1 MDNSHLGCFGGI
13 CLITIQETEI
23 KEKGLLGIKRAREL
37 NRSIL
42 VSEVLKMDTAIPL
55 TLFQVGGDR
64 YYGERFFW
72 KDPTNE
78 MVLIGLGISKQIQ
91 SVQAADRFF
100 HVEREWK
107 NFLKDSLIFNEYEV
121 DGVGPLMFGGFSFD
135 PLKEKTKTWSKFA
148 DSLFHIPK
156 FLFTIVNGETYLTT
170 NIVITPNDDLLL
182 YSKSME
188 ERNQL
193 LQSLEKSLQSETPS
207 LIKTIEISPDQWKQ
221 SVDGVVKELSE
232 GLLKKVVLA
241 RELRLVFTSQVEAEA
256 VLENLYIQ
264 QPASYIFAFESHGDC
279 FIGASP
285 ERLIKK
291 QGAEVYST
299 CLAGSISRG
308 TTEEEDQQL
317 GQTLLTDQKNL
328 IEHGFV
334 VEMIKEAL
342 EQSCKEVILPNKPQ
356 LMKMRD
362 IQHLYTPVIGKCG
375 PNTSLLLLVEKLH
388 PTPALGGLPKTAA
401 IEKIREV
408 EVLDRGLFGG
418 PLGWIDYQQN
428 GEFAVAIRSGLI
440 QGDEVSLFA
449 GCGVVSD
456 SNTEEEYM
464 ETALKFRPMLRA
476 LGGEK

>member
-1 MDNSHLGCFGGI
+1 M
-13 CLITIQETEI
+13 ITIQETEI
-23 KEKGLLGIKRAREL
+23 RERGLLGVNRAREL
-37 NRSIL
+37 GRPIL
-42 VSEVLKMDTAIPL
+42 MSEVHKMDTTNPL
-55 TLFQVGGDR
+55 SFFNAGGDR
-64 YYGERFFW
+64 YFGERFFW
-72 KDPTNE
+72 KDPASE

-91 SVQAADRFF
+91 SDQAADRFF
-100 HVEREWK
+100 HVEKEWRS
-107 NFLKDSLIFNEYEV
+107 FLKDSFIFNQYKV

-135 PLKEKTKTWSKFA
+135 PFKEKTELWSKFA

-156 FLFTIVNGETYLTT
+156 FLLSIVHGETYLTT
-170 NIVITPNDDLLL
+170 NIIFTSNDDISL
-182 YSKSME
+182 YSKIME

-193 LQSLEKSLQSETPS
+193 LLSLRNQINLKTP
-207 LIKTIEISPDQWKQ
+207 LINSKVEVFPERWKQ
-221 SVDGVVKELSE
+221 TVEGVVKELTK
-232 GLLKKVVLA
+232 GPLKKVVLA

-256 VLENLYIQ
+256 VLESLYQQ

-291 QGAEVYST
+291 QGPEVYST

-308 TTEEEDQQL
+308 KTEEEDQIL

-342 EQSCKEVILPNKPQ
+342 EQSCEEVILPKKPQ

-388 PTPALGGLPKTAA
+388 PTPALGGLPQNLAV
-401 IEKIREV
+401 EKIREV

-418 PLGWIDYQQN
+418 PLGWVDYQQN

-440 QGDEVSLFA
+440 QGKEASLFA

-456 SNTEEEYM
+456 SKSEEEYL

-476 LGGEK
+476 LGGK